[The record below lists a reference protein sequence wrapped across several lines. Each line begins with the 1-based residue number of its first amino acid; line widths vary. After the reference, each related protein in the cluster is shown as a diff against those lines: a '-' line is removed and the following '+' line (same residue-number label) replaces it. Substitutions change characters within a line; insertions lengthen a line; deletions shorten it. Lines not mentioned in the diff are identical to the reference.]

1 MADSEELSEF
11 DIEMNNIKDP
21 KDENIYEP
29 LYKVMTD
36 NKIAVSK
43 KEGKLWYERLQIA
56 KHETAGLRQSWKH
69 ISDVYKGENKPNED
83 INKKRLR
90 LDEQDKTFEN
100 ILWSNTNAIS
110 RETIMKLPHIELTGR
125 REDMAMTCTAYEHFI
140 NCYME
145 QVGNC
150 GLNMKEKL
158 IKTDICAQLTNKGV
172 IRLDWVDKINS
183 DILRDEVSR
192 IEAQLAECKT
202 MEQIKD
208 LEGKLYA
215 INEKLEGSGFD
226 GAQLTLVNPEYLFID
241 PNSQLESGLDADWMI
256 EERLE
261 YEHILKAKY
270 ASKEGTVYAGRE
282 SQISAESEMTK
293 DSYMRDQDYDSD
305 YILGGNGQQYVK
317 EEKLKTVKV
326 YYIWDRL
333 KKRVYL
339 YQDGSWDYPLWV
351 WNDPY
356 GLRQFFPYYILHYNV
371 NPVDSNTMSEAA
383 YYLPLM
389 NSLNKINSQIDM
401 ARDRAFNVTLVN
413 RRARLEEKDLQNMT
427 NGKPGFVQVDIPEGS
442 KIQDVFMGMPTS
454 GFDNQLLFNKTDIYS
469 VVQKMC
475 SADAISRGEEYKTNT
490 TNQAIQQ
497 YSQGR
502 KVIVG
507 IRIDRIMNYYIRL
520 VRDIMYLALNKF
532 DIDDILKYCSGQ
544 DAQQIS
550 MNKIDVYDPDLHFQA
565 DDTIEP
571 TAAMKKQEAAQL
583 AQLFGQFAS
592 ASPAIIVV
600 VLKMMSR
607 AFNEIVITDEDWQM
621 IMQGFQQQQEAQQQQ
636 AQMQQAQ
643 MQQQQQQADLKAQGM
658 MQKNQMAQ
666 QQGQMKLQQQQNNMR
681 QQAAKQQAA
690 MVNQAAAY

>member
-1 MADSEELSEF
+1 MASIEELTEF
-11 DIEMNNIKDP
+11 DEEMQSIKDP
-21 KDENIYEP
+21 KQENTYEP
-29 LYKVMTD
+29 LYKMMAD

-43 KEGKLWYERLQIA
+43 KEGMLWYERLQMA
-56 KHETAGLRQSWKH
+56 KHETSGLRQSWKH
-69 ISDVYKGENKPNED
+69 IMDVYKGEGKPNED
-83 INKKRLR
+83 LNKKRLR

-100 ILWSNTNAIS
+100 LLWSNTNGIS
-110 RETIMKLPHIELTGR
+110 RETIMKLPHVELTGR
-125 REDMAMTCTAYEHFI
+125 REDMAQTCTAYEHFI

-145 QVGNC
+145 QTGNC

-158 IKTDICAQLTNKGV
+158 IKTDISAQLTNKGI
-172 IRLDWVDKINS
+172 IRLDWIDKING
-183 DILRDEVSR
+183 DMLRDEVSK
-192 IEAQLAECKT
+192 IEMQLSQCKS
-202 MEQIKD
+202 MEQIKE

-270 ASKEGTVYAGRE
+270 GTKEGTVYAGDK
-282 SQISAESEMTK
+282 SQISAESEATK

-317 EEKLKTVKV
+317 EEKLKTIKT
-326 YYIWDRL
+326 YYVWDKL

-356 GLRQFFPYYILHYNV
+356 GLKQFFPYYILHYNV

-389 NSLNKINSQIDM
+389 NSINKINSQVDL

-427 NGKPGFVQVDIPEGS
+427 NGKPGFVHVDIPEGN
-442 KIQDVFMGMPTS
+442 KIQDVLSSMPTN
-454 GFDNQLLFNKTDIYS
+454 GFDNQLLFNKNDVYS
-469 VVQKMC
+469 MIQKMC
-475 SADAISRGEEYKTNT
+475 SADVISRGEEYKTNT
-490 TNQAIQQ
+490 TNGAIQQ
-497 YSQGR
+497 YTQGR
-502 KVIVG
+502 KVIIG
-507 IRIDRIMNYYIRL
+507 IRVDRIMSFYIRL
-520 VRDIMYLALNKF
+520 VKDILFLALQKF
-532 DIDDILKYCSGQ
+532 DMEDLLKYCDGN
-544 DAQQIS
+544 DAQTIN

-565 DDTIEP
+565 DDTVEP
-571 TAAMKKQEAAQL
+571 TAASKKQEAVQL

-592 ASPAIIVV
+592 ASPAIIIV

-621 IMQGFQQQQEAQQQQ
+621 IFQGFQQQQEMQAQQ

-643 MQQQQQQADLKAQGM
+643 MAQQQQMADAKLQGQ
-658 MQKNQMAQ
+658 MQKNDLAQQRGQMQLAQ
-666 QQGQMKLQQQQNNMR
+666 QQAN
-681 QQAAKQQAA
+681 A
-690 MVNQAAAY
+690 VNQAAAY

>member
-1 MADSEELSEF
+1 MANFEELSEF
-11 DIEMNNIKDP
+11 EEEMEDIKYP
-21 KDENIYEP
+21 KDEQSYEP
-29 LYKVMTD
+29 IYKMMSG

-43 KEGKLWYERLQIA
+43 KEGRLWYERLQMA
-56 KHETAGLRQSWKH
+56 RSETSELRHSWKH
-69 ISDVYKGENKPNED
+69 INDVYKGEDKPNED
-83 INKKRLR
+83 LNKKRLR

-100 ILWSNTNAIS
+100 LLWSNTNGIS

-145 QVGNC
+145 QTGNC

-158 IKTDICAQLTNKGV
+158 IKTDISAQLTNRGI
-172 IRLDWVDKINS
+172 IRLDWIDKINA
-183 DILRDEVSR
+183 DLLRDEVSK
-192 IEAQLAECKT
+192 IEEQLAMCKDT
-202 MEQIKD
+202 QQIKD

-270 ASKEGTVYAGRE
+270 GTEEGTVYAGDK
-282 SQISAESEMTK
+282 SQISAEAENGTDSFSK
-293 DSYMRDQDYDSD
+293 DPDYDSD
-305 YILGGNGQQYVK
+305 YVLGGGGQQYIK
-317 EEKLKTVKV
+317 DDKLKTIKT

-356 GLRQFFPYYILHYNV
+356 GLKQFFPYYILHYNV
-371 NPVDSNTMSEAA
+371 NPIDSKTMSEAA

-389 NSLNKINSQIDM
+389 NSINKINSQVDS
-401 ARDRAFNVTLVN
+401 ARDRAFNITLVD
-413 RRARLEEKDLQNMT
+413 RSIGLEEKDLQNMT
-427 NGKPGFVQVDIPEGS
+427 NGKPGFVQVKIPPDKKLSE
-442 KIQDVFMGMPTS
+442 VLMGMPTS
-454 GFDNQLLFNKTDIYS
+454 GFDNQLLFNKNDVYS
-469 VVQKMC
+469 MIQKMC
-475 SADAISRGEEYKTNT
+475 SADAITRGEEYKTNT
-490 TNQAIQQ
+490 TNGAIQQ
-497 YSQGR
+497 YSQGK
-502 KVIVG
+502 KVIIG
-507 IRIDRIMNYYIRL
+507 IRVDRIMTFYVRL
-520 VRDIMYLALNKF
+520 VRDILGLAIQKF
-532 DIDDILKYCSGQ
+532 DMDDFLKFCNGQ
-544 DAQQIS
+544 DAQTINA
-550 MNKIDVYDPDLHFQA
+550 NKLDVYDPDLHFQA
-565 DDTIEP
+565 DDTVEP
-571 TAAMKKQEAAQL
+571 TAASKKQEAVQL

-592 ASPAIIVV
+592 ASPAIIIV

-621 IMQGFQQQQEAQQQQ
+621 IFQGFQQQQEMQAQQ

-643 MQQQQQQADLKAQGM
+643 MAQQQQMADAKLQGQ
-658 MQKNQMAQ
+658 MQKNDLAQQRGQMQLAQ
-666 QQGQMKLQQQQNNMR
+666 QQANV
-681 QQAAKQQAA
+681 
-690 MVNQAAAY
+690 VNQAAAY